1 MNSNIVLRQ
10 AKIKEYSDPK
20 EPPKVEKNSNGN
32 WNIMYGKT
40 KITLQPFDVTPSSM
54 HKMIADI
61 EGVEIIVQDGCANAQ
76 EVLVQTQGKK
86 VVNSVRVNDK
96 IECLSLIETLFKQF
110 KRLFVPHWDNLTE
123 VNKVRLD
130 VER

>member
-1 MNSNIVLRQ
+1 MVANNLVLRV
-10 AKIKEYSDPK
+10 AKKKIYS
-20 EPPKVEKNSNGN
+20 ELPKVETNENGN
-32 WNIMYGKT
+32 ITFTYGNI
-40 KITLQPFDVTPSSM
+40 KITTKPFDVTASSM
-54 HKMIADI
+54 HKIIADI
-61 EGVEIIVQDGCANAQ
+61 EGTEIIVQDGCANAQ